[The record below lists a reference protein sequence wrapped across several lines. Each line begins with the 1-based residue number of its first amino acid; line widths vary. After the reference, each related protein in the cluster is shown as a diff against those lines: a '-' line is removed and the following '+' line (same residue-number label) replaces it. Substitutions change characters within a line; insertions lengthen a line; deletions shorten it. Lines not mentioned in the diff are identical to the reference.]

1 MIGRDNKLF
10 DKIFGMLMYFF
21 LYAPVIILIIYSF
34 NDSKLNAVWVGF
46 TFKWYGSLF
55 QDAGIME
62 ALRNTL
68 IVAIFST
75 AVSVVIG
82 TLVSIG
88 MYRYKFLGKG
98 IVDSLLYVPVVI
110 PEIVMGIAM
119 LMFFSNTDKIP
130 VISGLFSNGLIV
142 LIIAHIT
149 FSVSYVVS
157 VVRARLVGFDRN
169 LEEAAQDL
177 GATPIQTFFKITLPI
192 IMPGIVSGGMLA
204 FTLSLDDVIISF
216 FVARPGSTTL
226 PLKIFSMVKFG
237 VSPEINALSTIMMIA
252 TIILVILS
260 TRLRNVHVHIN
271 KTQKI
276 LLSMFLV
283 VVIVFSSIYFPS
295 MRAKS
300 QPMGVLNVFNWSE
313 YLPQSVI
320 DKFQEQYN
328 IKVNYNTFSSNEEML
343 AKIIAGGS
351 NYDIAV
357 ASDFMVE
364 IMIKQGLLAPINK
377 DSLTNIGNLGKQFMG
392 LPFDPTNEYS
402 IPYMWLAGIIAYD
415 TTKVKEAI
423 TGYADLWKPEFKDSL
438 AIVDDPR
445 VIIGMIMKKN
455 GYPLNETSD
464 AALAKAKEDFIA
476 LQPNIKAYDSDSPK
490 TLLING
496 EAKAIFAWGAEGSLA
511 KRSNP
516 NVKLVIPKE
525 GLFLQQDNF
534 VIPKGAKNVEE
545 ANLFINFILEPEI
558 SAEISYYFPYGNPNV
573 AAYDLIDPSIMNDSA
588 IYPPAEDLAKGEY
601 LRDIGDKVTLID
613 NIWNDVKR

>member
-1 MIGRDNKLF
+1 
-10 DKIFGMLMYFF
+10 MYLF
-21 LYAPVIILIIYSF
+21 LYAPIIILIIFSF
-34 NDSKLNAVWVGF
+34 NDSKLNAVWEGF

-55 QDAGIME
+55 QNAGIME
-62 ALRNTL
+62 ALKNTL
-68 IVAIFST
+68 IVAVIST
-75 AVSVVIG
+75 AFSVVLG

-119 LMFFSNTDKIP
+119 LIFFSNLDKIP
-130 VISGLFSNGLIV
+130 GLNMLFSNGLVV

-157 VVRARLVGFDRN
+157 VVRARLAGFDRA

-177 GATPIQTFFKITLPI
+177 GATPFQTFFKITLPI
-192 IMPGIVSGGMLA
+192 IMPGIVSGAMMA

-216 FVARPGSTTL
+216 FVAKPGSTTL

-252 TIILVILS
+252 TVILVVLS
-260 TRLRNVHVHIN
+260 TKLKNVHLHVN

-276 LLSMFLV
+276 LIAMFLV
-283 VVIVFSSIYFPS
+283 VVTLTSLIYFPS
-295 MRAKS
+295 IKGEPKKA
-300 QPMGVLNVFNWSE
+300 LNVFNWSE

-320 DKFQEQYN
+320 DKFEDRYN
-328 IKVNYNTFSSNEEML
+328 IKINYNTFSSNEEML

-364 IMIKQGLLAPINK
+364 IMIKQGLLDEINK
-377 DSLTNIGNLGKQFMG
+377 DKLSNLQNIGKDFMN
-392 LPFDPTNEYS
+392 LPFDPENKYS

-415 TTKVKEAI
+415 ASKVSEPV
-423 TGYADLWKPEFKDSL
+423 TGYSDLWRSEFKESL
-438 AIVDDPR
+438 AVLDDPR

-455 GYPLNETSD
+455 GYLLNETSD
-464 AALAKAKEDFIA
+464 EALKKAKEDFVL
-476 LQPNIKAYDSDSPK
+476 LQKNIKAYDSDSPK

-511 KRSNP
+511 KRNNE

-534 VIPKGAKNVEE
+534 VIPKGAKNIEE
-545 ANLFINFILEPEI
+545 AELFMNFIMEPEI
-558 SAEISYYFPYGNPNV
+558 SAEISYSFPYGNPNIE
-573 AAYDLIDPSIMNDSA
+573 AYNLIDPSIMNDPA
-588 IYPPAEDLAKGEY
+588 IYPPTEDLKKGEY
-601 LRDIGDKVTLID
+601 LRDIGDKVKLID
-613 NIWNDVKR
+613 EIWNEVKK